1 MDNSISNKLSLKK
14 ISSLIFALALCMT
27 ITCGCNATQVNND
40 NGGNQKAAI
49 EQSQQEPTNIIL
61 VRHGQTE
68 YNVQERLQ
76 GQIDIPLN
84 DNGIQQ
90 ANALADYLKDTKIDV
105 AITSPLQRANV
116 TGATVAKL
124 HNINVATDPRL
135 ME

>member
-1 MDNSISNKLSLKK
+1 MQNLKSK
-14 ISSLIFALALCMT
+14 ITVKPLTSVIFALVLT
-27 ITCGCNATQVNND
+27 LSLTCGCTATANNSSSGSQQ
-40 NGGNQKAAI
+40 NTAI
-49 EQSQQEPTNIIL
+49 EQQQQEPTNIIL

-84 DNGIQQ
+84 DNGVQQ
-90 ANALADYLKDTKIDV
+90 ANALAEYLKDAKIDV

-116 TGATVAKL
+116 TGATVAKS
-124 HNINVATDPRL
+124 HNINVSTDPRL

>member
-1 MDNSISNKLSLKK
+1 MDNLISEKFSIKKAASLF
-14 ISSLIFALALCMT
+14 FALALCLT
-27 ITCGCNATQVNND
+27 ITCGCSATQSASD
-40 NGGNQKAAI
+40 NGAYEKAAI
-49 EQSQQEPTNIIL
+49 EQQQQEPTNIIL

-90 ANALADYLKDTKIDV
+90 ANALAEYLKDTKIDV
-105 AITSPLQRANV
+105 VVTSPLQRANV
-116 TGATVAKL
+116 TGLTVAKY
-124 HNINVATDPRL
+124 HNLNVTTDDRL

>member
-1 MDNSISNKLSLKK
+1 MKNLTIKK
-14 ISSLIFALALCMT
+14 ITSLFFALALSLT
-27 ITCGCNATQVNND
+27 LTCGCSATQVDNND
-40 NGGNQKAAI
+40 GSNQNAAI
-49 EQSQQEPTNIIL
+49 EQTQQEPTNIIL

-84 DNGIQQ
+84 DNGMQQ
-90 ANALADYLKDTKIDV
+90 ANALAEYLKDAKIDV

-116 TGATVAKL
+116 TGVAVAKR
-124 HNINVATDPRL
+124 HNLDVTTDPRL

>member
-1 MDNSISNKLSLKK
+1 MKNLTSKK
-14 ISSLIFALALCMT
+14 IVSLFFALAIGLT
-27 ITCGCNATQVNND
+27 ITCGCSATQVGIND
-40 NGGNQKAAI
+40 GGNQNVAI
-49 EQSQQEPTNIIL
+49 EQTQQAPTNIIL

-84 DNGIQQ
+84 DNGMQQ
-90 ANALADYLKDTKIDV
+90 ANALAEYLKDAKIDV

-116 TGATVAKL
+116 TGIAVAKR
-124 HNINVATDPRL
+124 HNLDVTTDPRL

>member
-1 MDNSISNKLSLKK
+1 MQNLKSK
-14 ISSLIFALALCMT
+14 ISVKPLTSVIFALVLT
-27 ITCGCNATQVNND
+27 LSLTCGCTATANNSSSGSQQ
-40 NGGNQKAAI
+40 NTAI
-49 EQSQQEPTNIIL
+49 EQQQQEPTNIIL

-90 ANALADYLKDTKIDV
+90 ANALAEYLKDAKIDV

-116 TGATVAKL
+116 TGATVAKT
-124 HNINVATDPRL
+124 HNINVTTDPRL

>member
-1 MDNSISNKLSLKK
+1 MQNLKSKISLKPLT
-14 ISSLIFALALCMT
+14 SVIFALVLT
-27 ITCGCNATQVNND
+27 LSVTCGCTATANNS
-40 NGGNQKAAI
+40 NTGTQQNTAI
-49 EQSQQEPTNIIL
+49 EQQQQAPTNIIL

-84 DNGIQQ
+84 DNGMQQ
-90 ANALADYLKDTKIDV
+90 ANALAEYLKDAKIDV

-116 TGATVAKL
+116 TGVAVAKR
-124 HNINVATDPRL
+124 HNLDVTTDPRL